1 MKLSRAKRRT
11 SSETVSRERE
21 LMLRGQ
27 SLWIQAHELCVNR
40 PELATWIQETLQC
53 MDKVL
58 QIENEHEQKHD

>member
-1 MKLSRAKRRT
+1 
-11 SSETVSRERE
+11 
-21 LMLRGQ
+21 MLRGQ

-58 QIENEHEQKHD
+58 QVENEHEQKHD